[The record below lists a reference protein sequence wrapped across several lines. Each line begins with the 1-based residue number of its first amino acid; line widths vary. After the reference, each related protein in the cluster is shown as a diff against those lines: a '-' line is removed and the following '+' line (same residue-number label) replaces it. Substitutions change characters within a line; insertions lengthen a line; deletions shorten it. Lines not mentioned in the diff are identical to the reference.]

1 MFNGDWFETIMNM
14 MTGDLDF
21 EKMIDDYV
29 RQAEIGMLNGVKTRV
44 DGHIQRLKNPPANP
58 FTVLGLKSTCTEEE
72 FRTAYRAKVKTAHP
86 DMGGSAE
93 EFKKVQAAY
102 EAIKRLKGWS

>member
-1 MFNGDWFETIMNM
+1 MMSGDM
-14 MTGDLDF
+14 DF

-29 RQAEIGMLNGVKTRV
+29 RQAQIGMLTGVKGRLE
-44 DGHIQRLKNPPANP
+44 DNIQKLKNPPANP
-58 FTVLGLKSTCTEEE
+58 YSVLGLKSTCTEEE
-72 FRTAYRAKVKTAHP
+72 FRTAYRAKAKASHP